1 MRSIVEYLK
10 DSLNID
16 GFLILNRSDDSV
28 HSKFGEGDLMKA
40 INELKK
46 LRDKDKNIEY
56 WIIATSNGGF
66 YDLEDEG
73 NYLVLKSN
81 EINDTDDYYGIN
93 PNFND
98 YLKPNT

>member
-1 MRSIVEYLK
+1 M
-10 DSLNID
+10 
-16 GFLILNRSDDSV
+16 
-28 HSKFGEGDLMKA
+28 
-40 INELKK
+40 
-46 LRDKDKNIEY
+46 KNIEY

-66 YDLEDEG
+66 YDLEDTG

-98 YLKPNT
+98 YLRPNN